1 MDMDTRL
8 TLSVLRDTVKSL
20 KDSIDRV
27 ANSLEKANEL
37 KESELKLMCMNRTEV
52 EFPKGKR
59 YV

>member
-1 MDMDTRL
+1 MDRDIRL
-8 TLSVLRDTVKSL
+8 TLSVLRDTLKSL
-20 KDSIDRV
+20 KVSVDKV
-27 ANSLEKANEL
+27 ANALERANEL